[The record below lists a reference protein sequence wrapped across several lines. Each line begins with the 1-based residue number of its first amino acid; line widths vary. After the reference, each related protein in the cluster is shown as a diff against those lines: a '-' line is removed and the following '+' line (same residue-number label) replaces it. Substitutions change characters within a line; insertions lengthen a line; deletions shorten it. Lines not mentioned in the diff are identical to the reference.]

1 LPQENKPIVK
11 EAWLTDSLGRKKLC
25 DTDAARYQLASAG
38 PPTPGSKD
46 AADAVDGI
54 LPVHKKRARDTDSD
68 ELADSASPKRKF
80 LLGGGKRSRF
90 SYRSAQQDDNFGQKE

>member
-1 LPQENKPIVK
+1 MK

-38 PPTPGSKD
+38 PPPSSSKD
-46 AADAVDGI
+46 AADAADGV
-54 LPVHKKRARDTDSD
+54 LLVHKKRARDTDPD
-68 ELADSASPKRKF
+68 ELTNSVSPKRKF
-80 LLGGGKRSRF
+80 LIGAGKRSTF